1 LVSFWSL
8 AWTSLSVGFG
18 AAPAVGPTVMIR
30 PPARRPADT
39 AAADRFRPVLIAGRA
54 ATGDTL
60 LLPLTAYR
68 VS

>member
-1 LVSFWSL
+1 
-8 AWTSLSVGFG
+8 
-18 AAPAVGPTVMIR
+18 MIR

-39 AAADRFRPVLIAGRA
+39 AVADRFRPVLIAGRE

>member
-1 LVSFWSL
+1 
-8 AWTSLSVGFG
+8 
-18 AAPAVGPTVMIR
+18 MIM

-39 AAADRFRPVLIAGRA
+39 AVADHLRAELIAGRA